1 MCDKGNNCD
10 QEFLRLCILG
20 DEEAWVSLVEKFSRV
35 VHRAIRYKAI
45 RLFLHVSQNDL
56 DEIFQR
62 TFAHIWCNNVLSK
75 ITNPRSISA
84 YLTIVAQNVASDF
97 FRNKKR
103 LNRFNNPYRDHLCES
118 IQTDRSRSE
127 IDSRQLNNVINE
139 LVKNFTLK
147 EERIITL
154 DLLYEMKHREIAQI
168 MDMSINS
175 VSTIIFRIKKL
186 LREKLKERG
195 YNV

>member
-1 MCDKGNNCD
+1 MSDKGNNCD
-10 QEFLRLCILG
+10 RELLRLCILG
-20 DEEAWVSLVEKFSRV
+20 DEEAWISLVKKFSCLVR
-35 VHRAIRYKAI
+35 RAIRYKVI
-45 RLFLHVSQNDL
+45 KLFSHVSQNDL
-56 DEIFQR
+56 DEIFQQ

-97 FRNKKR
+97 LRNKKR
-103 LNRFNNPYRDHLCES
+103 LNRLGSPYRDHHCES
-118 IQTDRSRSE
+118 MQTDRSRSE
-127 IDSRQLNNVINE
+127 IDSRQLNNVISE

-154 DLLYEMKHREIAQI
+154 DLLYDLKHREIAQI

-175 VSTIIFRIKKL
+175 VSTVIFRVKKL

-195 YNV
+195 YNA